1 MISKLTR
8 MAACQVNQ
16 EQIAAD
22 DLVQMF
28 ESGAIIG
35 QLFASFYRIGFG
47 FAGQI
52 KLEGLVEGQ
61 LCEIEGHFARR

>member
-1 MISKLTR
+1 MISELTR

-16 EQIAAD
+16 EQVAAD

-28 ESGAIIG
+28 ETGAIIG

-47 FAGQI
+47 FAG
-52 KLEGLVEGQ
+52 
-61 LCEIEGHFARR
+61 